1 MGKRAIWP
9 WGIVGVMMIGVLAMV
24 LWPAPDP
31 LAGASTVALRLGER
45 PPESVG
51 IDYVHELRVVLSGRD
66 IAIVSDESAADL
78 VLVLDD
84 VRVNL
89 GDIEISLTQGRLRGN
104 ARAVCI
110 VTDLRTGDVH
120 TMDFVLRFEDGD
132 VHAELTARK
141 FWQFW
146 K

>member
-31 LAGASTVALRLGER
+31 LAGASTVALRRGDR
-45 PPESVG
+45 APESIG
-51 IDYVHELRVVLSGRD
+51 IDYAHELRVVLSGRD

-132 VHAELTARK
+132 VQAELTARK